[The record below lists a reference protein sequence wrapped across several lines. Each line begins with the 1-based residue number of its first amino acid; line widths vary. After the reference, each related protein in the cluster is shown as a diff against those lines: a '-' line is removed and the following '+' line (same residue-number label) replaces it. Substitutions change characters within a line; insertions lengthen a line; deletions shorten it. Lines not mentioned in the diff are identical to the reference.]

1 MKKVLISVLSCKD
14 GKKFLNQS
22 VMLSNLN
29 ADRVIVVLKKLF
41 MMIKREERILISSG
55 IEILYNEL
63 VLEGD
68 AADAWDIE
76 TKNFIFSCDEDNVI
90 KGIETHKEQLNKLLE
105 EV

>member
-22 VMLSNLN
+22 FMLSNLN

-41 MMIKREERILISSG
+41 MMIKRKERILISSG
-55 IEILYNEL
+55 IEILRNEL

-68 AADAWDIE
+68 AADAFDID
-76 TKNFIFSCDEDNVI
+76 TKNFIFTCNEDNVI
-90 KGIETHKEQLNKLLE
+90 EAIETHKEELNKLLKE
-105 EV
+105 